1 MILYG
6 ALYSSIAVFL
16 SLWIFEGQ
24 ASLVMVFLTTMACIP
39 LIYNTIKMEEQKDE
53 EIAEEKS
60 LLKEHAKALEFF
72 LFLFLGMVMAMAF
85 WYIVLDASIVEQ
97 LFSVQSSTINRINS
111 PVTGNAVQNALF
123 VQILLNN
130 LQVMMFSL
138 LFAFLYGVGAIFI
151 LTWNA
156 SVIATAVGNFIRTGI
171 AEAATMLGLAKSAAY
186 FKVFSLG
193 LLKYAI
199 HGIPEIFAYFA
210 AGLAGG
216 IISVAMLKHGLD
228 MDKFKRIIIDTLDI
242 ILIALGT
249 VLLAAWL
256 EVYITPLVF

>member
-1 MILYG
+1 
-6 ALYSSIAVFL
+6 
-16 SLWIFEGQ
+16 
-24 ASLVMVFLTTMACIP
+24 
-39 LIYNTIKMEEQKDE
+39 
-53 EIAEEKS
+53 
-60 LLKEHAKALEFF
+60 
-72 LFLFLGMVMAMAF
+72 
-85 WYIVLDASIVEQ
+85 
-97 LFSVQSSTINRINS
+97 
-111 PVTGNAVQNALF
+111 
-123 VQILLNN
+123 
-130 LQVMMFSL
+130 MMFSL